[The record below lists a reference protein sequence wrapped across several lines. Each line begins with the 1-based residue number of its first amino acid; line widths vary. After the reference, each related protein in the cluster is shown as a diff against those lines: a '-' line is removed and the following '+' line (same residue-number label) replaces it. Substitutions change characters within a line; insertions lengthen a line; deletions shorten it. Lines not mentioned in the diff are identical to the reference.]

1 MDAKT
6 EPIAKPGTI
15 SGPCPKCGE
24 TVALD
29 IIQDIDII
37 LTAIGELTEPGPSR
51 FIRLH
56 ALKFKHA
63 GEELRAVMA
72 MQKEGKR

>member
-1 MDAKT
+1 MDEKT
-6 EPIAKPGTI
+6 EIIAKPGTI

-29 IIQDIDII
+29 MLEDIDIV
-37 LTAIGELTEPGPSR
+37 LSAIGELTEPGPSR

-63 GEELRAVMA
+63 GEELKAVMV
-72 MQKEGKR
+72 MQREGKR